1 MGPYIVRNYLLTFS
15 IGPSSG
21 YVMGIAVYEDA
32 TGESVSWAS
41 ADSASGEMSGS
52 IGINFLYLF

>member
-1 MGPYIVRNYLLTFS
+1 MGY
-15 IGPSSG
+15 
-21 YVMGIAVYEDA
+21 AVYEDA

-41 ADSASGEMSGS
+41 ADFASGEMSGS